1 MSFFKDI
8 LPVAGGIVGAAF
20 GPMGAALGSGI
31 GSLLAGGSPKDA
43 ILSGIISGAGAKMFP
58 GIGESVAGA
67 TGIGSEQMIKQ
78 AALQKELAKEAASR
92 AVAGE
97 AVKTAAAKKAAEQGI
112 LSNLGGKMYL
122 AGTVASLFEEPEK
135 LDDGEPFSQ
144 RDLEANPDYKGVAMG
159 GFQDPVTG
167 ERIDTIEEYKARL
180 KKYEDEGIYG
190 FREGGYVQG
199 PGTGTS
205 DDIPAKI
212 YQNGQP
218 VQEARL
224 SDGEFVM
231 TKKAVDG
238 AGGAARMYEMM
249 KQYERMA

>member
-20 GPMGAALGSGI
+20 GPMGAAVGSGI
-31 GSLLAGGSPKDA
+31 ASLIAGKSPKEA
-43 ILSGIISGAGAKMFP
+43 IMSGILSGAGAKLMP
-58 GIGESVAGA
+58 GVGQSVSQY
-67 TGIGSEQMIKQ
+67 TGMGSEAVKQ
-78 AALQKELAKEAASR
+78 AAASKAAEQAAAQTIAKE
-92 AVAGE
+92 
-97 AVKTAAAKKAAEQGI
+97 TAKKAAEQGI
-112 LSNLGGKMYL
+112 MSNLGGKIYL
-122 AGTVASLFEEPEK
+122 AGSLAGLLEEPEK
-135 LDDGEPFSQ
+135 VDEDPYDAKSMES
-144 RDLEANPDYKGVAMG
+144 APDYEGKVIG

-167 ERIDTIEEYKARL
+167 ERIETIDEYRERL
-180 KKYEDEGIYG
+180 EKYKQEGMYNY
-190 FREGGYVQG
+190 REGGYING

-249 KQYERMA
+249 RKYEAMA

>member
-8 LPVAGGIVGAAF
+8 LPVAGGILGAAF
-20 GPMGAALGSGI
+20 GPMGAAVGSGI
-31 GSLLAGGSPKDA
+31 ASLIAGKSPKEA
-43 ILSGIISGAGAKMFP
+43 ILSGIMSGAGAKMFP
-58 GIGESVAGA
+58 GVGESVAGA

-92 AVAGE
+92 AVASE

-122 AGTVASLFEEPEK
+122 AGTLGGLLEQPE
-135 LDDGEPFSQ
+135 DVTDQPFDKRSM
-144 RDLEANPDYKGVAMG
+144 ESAPDYQAKVIGQ
-159 GFQDPVTG
+159 FQDPVTG
-167 ERIDTIEEYKARL
+167 EVYETIEEYRAALDR
-180 KKYEDEGIYG
+180 Y
-190 FREGGYVQG
+190 REEQGYAQGGYIRG
-199 PGTGTS
+199 PGNGTS

-249 KQYERMA
+249 KKYERMA

>member
-20 GPMGAALGSGI
+20 GPMGAAVGSGI
-31 GSLLAGGSPKDA
+31 ASLIAGKSPKEA
-43 ILSGIISGAGAKMFP
+43 IMAGVLSGAGAKMFP
-58 GIGESVAGA
+58 GVGESVSGA
-67 TGIGSEQMIKQ
+67 TGIGSEAVKQ
-78 AALQKELAKEAASR
+78 AAAQKAAEQ
-92 AVAGE
+92 AAIQT
-97 AVKTAAAKKAAEQGI
+97 ATKAAAQKAAEQGI
-112 LSNLGGKMYL
+112 MSNLGGKLYL
-122 AGTVASLFEEPEK
+122 AGSLAGLLEEPEK
-135 LDDGEPFSQ
+135 IDDKPFDVK
-144 RDLEANPDYKGVAMG
+144 DLEANYDYKGEAVGELFVNPYTGVAYN
-159 GFQDPVTG
+159 T
-167 ERIDTIEEYKARL
+167 REEY
-180 KKYEDEGIYG
+180 EDSLEEGPV
-190 FREGGYVQG
+190 RRAQGGMIRG

-249 KQYERMA
+249 KKYEAMS

>member
-8 LPVAGGIVGAAF
+8 LPIAGGILGASF
-20 GPMGAALGSGI
+20 GPMGAAVGSGI
-31 GSLLAGGSPKDA
+31 ASLVAGKSPKEAILAG
-43 ILSGIISGAGAKMFP
+43 IMSGAGAKMFP
-58 GIGESVAGA
+58 GVGESVSGA
-67 TGIGSEQMIKQ
+67 TGIGSEAVKQ
-78 AALQKELAKEAASR
+78 AAAEKAKQAAAETVTKE
-92 AVAGE
+92 V
-97 AVKTAAAKKAAEQGI
+97 AKKAAEQGI
-112 LSNLGGKMYL
+112 MSNLGGKMYL
-122 AGTVASLFEEPEK
+122 AGSLAGLLEEP
-135 LDDGEPFSQ
+135 DQPEPDPFDAKS
-144 RDLEANPDYKGVAMG
+144 LESSPDYEAKVIR
-159 GFQDPVTG
+159 GFQDPYTG
-167 ERIDTIEEYKARL
+167 ETYDTIEEYREAL
-180 KKYEDEGIYG
+180 SKYYAKGG
-190 FREGGYVQG
+190 FVEG

-249 KQYERMA
+249 RKYEAMA

>member
-58 GIGESVAGA
+58 GVGESVAGA

-135 LDDGEPFSQ
+135 LDDDTFDQTELESDPSYIGKPISQ
-144 RDLEANPDYKGVAMG
+144 
-159 GFQDPVTG
+159 FQDPVTG
-167 ERIDTIEEYKARL
+167 ERINTLEEYKARL
-180 KKYEDEGIYG
+180 KKYEEEGFN